1 MSSSSL
7 LFSSLFFF
15 FLLFV
20 GPQLLSKWVGESSG
34 NVREYFEKARQAS
47 PCIMFFD
54 ELDSIAVKR
63 GSRLSDGGGASDQVV
78 NALLAEMDGVSE
90 RKTVF
95 VIGAFMLV
103 RHHHV
108 VTNCMQI

>member
-1 MSSSSL
+1 
-7 LFSSLFFF
+7 
-15 FLLFV
+15 
-20 GPQLLSKWVGESSG
+20 
-34 NVREYFEKARQAS
+34 
-47 PCIMFFD
+47 MFFD

-95 VIGAFMLV
+95 VIGAFMLCA
-103 RHHHV
+103 
-108 VTNCMQI
+108 TTTSLQIVCKSDTQVDSLPSYLCFGLHS